1 MDDLRGAGSRHDD
14 YSQRYKEHGMSK
26 HYYTDEKNAQIVIAL
41 LKAHG
46 IRDMVISPGA
56 TNDVFVL
63 SVQGDPDFNLYS
75 AVDERHAGYLA
86 CGIAQESGK
95 PVVINCTGA
104 TASRNYM
111 SALTEAY
118 YRKLPILAITCS
130 QHSSHIGNMYP
141 QMTDRIHLP
150 SDIVNL
156 SVQCPIPHTD
166 EELRDCE
173 LKVNR
178 AILELTHRGG
188 GPVHINLET
197 SFNGNYTVETLP
209 KVRRIRRVMPTDTA
223 WPSIDTTSKVMVWV
237 GSHRPFSE
245 SEKATLSSFL
255 KSNNAVVIG
264 DITSNYDGI
273 VRASELCYQKG
284 SRINPDFSALKPN
297 LIIHIGEISGDY
309 ATFGWLKKTAPV
321 WRVSEDGELRDFLGG
336 LEMVF
341 EMPEETFFSHYARGK
356 MITNDYG
363 RLWVAKTNEIS
374 ALNTDLEFSAM
385 WIAKTLSPKI
395 PADSNI
401 HLGILNPLRCWD
413 MTGVNVM
420 HGFSTVGGF
429 GIDGGTSSMIGA
441 SLANPDR
448 LNFGVF
454 GDLSF
459 FYDLNSLGSRH
470 IGKNL
475 RLLVINNGEGG
486 EFLVPGNVYENANC
500 GERVHDYIS
509 ARGHFGVK
517 SPVVVKHF
525 AEDLGFKYISA
536 STKDE
541 FCVRCEEFV
550 RTDIDKSIIFECFTT
565 AEGDRKA
572 LDSMRHK
579 LAYEDYSV
587 ASGLKSVARAVL
599 PTGVRGILKTVIK
612 G

>member
-1 MDDLRGAGSRHDD
+1 
-14 YSQRYKEHGMSK
+14 MSK

-46 IRDMVISPGA
+46 IRDMVLSPGA

-63 SVQGDPDFNLYS
+63 SVQGDPDFTLYS

-86 CGIAQESGK
+86 CGITQESGK

-118 YRKLPILAITCS
+118 YRKLPILAITSS

-166 EELRDCE
+166 EEERDCE

-197 SFNGNYTVETLP
+197 SFNGSYTVDVLP
-209 KVRRIRRVMPTDTA
+209 KVRKMGRVMPTDDT
-223 WPSIDTTSKVMVWV
+223 WPSISAATKVLVWI
-237 GSHRPFSE
+237 GSHKPFTGK
-245 SEKATLSSFL
+245 EKAALSSFV
-255 KSNNAVVIG
+255 KSNNTVVIG
-264 DITSNYDGI
+264 DITSNYDGLI
-273 VRASELCYQKG
+273 RSAELCYQKG
-284 SRINPDFSALKPN
+284 FGINPAFSTLKPD
-297 LIIHIGEISGDY
+297 LIIHVGEISGDY
-309 ATFGWLKKTAPV
+309 ATFGWLKGAAPV

-341 EMPEETFFSHYARGK
+341 EMTEETFFSHYVKEKATEG
-356 MITNDYG
+356 DYAQS
-363 RLWVAKTNEIS
+363 WKSKAEEVVA
-374 ALNTDLEFSAM
+374 LQTDLDFSAM

-395 PADSNI
+395 PEGSNL
-401 HLGILNPLRCWD
+401 HLGILNPLRCWN
-413 MTGVNVM
+413 MTGVNIE
-420 HGFSTVGGF
+420 HGYSTVGGF
-429 GIDGGTSSMIGA
+429 GIDGGTSSMIGT
-441 SLANPDR
+441 SLANPNR

-459 FYDLNSLGSRH
+459 FYDLNSIGSRH

-475 RLLVINNGEGG
+475 RILVINNGEGG

-500 GERVHDYIS
+500 GERVHDFIS
-509 ARGHFGVK
+509 ARGHFGAK
-517 SPVVVKHF
+517 SSVLLKHF
-525 AEDLGFKYISA
+525 AEDLGFKYMSA

-541 FCVRCEEFV
+541 FLAAYEEFL
-550 RTDIDKSIIFECFTT
+550 TQKLDYSIIFECFTS
-565 AEGDRKA
+565 AEGDRRA
-572 LDSMRHK
+572 LDAVRHK
-579 LAYEDYSV
+579 VAYEDTGV
-587 ASGLKSVARAVL
+587 VSGLKSVARAVL
-599 PTGVRGILKTVIK
+599 PTGVRGMLKAVIK

>member
-1 MDDLRGAGSRHDD
+1 MSR
-14 YSQRYKEHGMSK
+14 

-118 YRKLPILAITCS
+118 YRKLPILAITSS

-166 EELRDCE
+166 EELNDCE

-197 SFNGNYTVETLP
+197 AFNKCYTAEVLP
-209 KVRRIRRVMPTDTA
+209 KVRKIGRVMATDVV
-223 WPSIDTTSKVMVWV
+223 WPSIHAGAKVLVWV
-237 GSHRPFSE
+237 GAHRPFT
-245 SEKATLSSFL
+245 EKENAALSLFA
-255 KSNNAVVIG
+255 KSNNAAVIG
-264 DITSNYDGI
+264 DITSNYDGLI
-273 VRASELCYQKG
+273 RASELCYQQG
-284 SRINPDFSALKPN
+284 SRCNPEFSKLKPD
-297 LIIHIGEISGDY
+297 LIIHVGEISGDY
-309 ATFGWLKKTAPV
+309 ATFGWLKKSAPV
-321 WRVSEDGELRDFLGG
+321 WRVSEDGQLRDFLGG

-341 EMPEETFFSHYARGK
+341 EMPEETFFSHYVHDKAGSSAYAESWRSK
-356 MITNDYG
+356 TAE
-363 RLWVAKTNEIS
+363 VAGLK
-374 ALNTDLEFSAM
+374 TDLEFSSM

-395 PADSNI
+395 PDGSNL
-401 HLGILNPLRCWD
+401 HLGILNPLRCWN
-413 MTGVNVM
+413 MTGVNVL

-429 GIDGGTSSMIGA
+429 GIDGGTSSMIGT
-441 SLANPDR
+441 SLANPSR

-459 FYDLNSLGSRH
+459 FYDLNSIGSRH
-470 IGKNL
+470 IGKYL
-475 RLLVINNGEGG
+475 RILVINNGEGG

-500 GERVHDYIS
+500 GERVYDFIS
-509 ARGHFGVK
+509 ARGHFGAK
-517 SPVVVKHF
+517 SAVLLKHF
-525 AEDLGFKYISA
+525 AEDLGFKYMSA
-536 STKDE
+536 STKNE
-541 FCVRCEEFV
+541 FLAGCEEFV
-550 RTDIDKSIIFECFTT
+550 KPKIEKPMIFECFTS
-565 AEGDRKA
+565 AEEDRNA
-572 LDSMRHK
+572 LDAVRHK
-579 LAYEDYSV
+579 VAYEDHGV
-587 ASGLKSVARAVL
+587 VSGLKSVARVVL
-599 PTGVRGILKTVIK
+599 PTGVKGMLKAAIK

>member
-1 MDDLRGAGSRHDD
+1 
-14 YSQRYKEHGMSK
+14 MSEQK

-63 SVQGDPDFNLYS
+63 SVQDDPDFNLYS

-150 SDIVNL
+150 SDVVNL

-166 EELRDCE
+166 EEVRDCE

-197 SFNGNYTVETLP
+197 AFNGNYTVEALP
-209 KVRRIRRVMPTDTA
+209 KVRKIGRVMP
-223 WPSIDTTSKVMVWV
+223 SDTTWPLINAATKVLVWI
-237 GSHRPFSE
+237 GSHRPFT
-245 SEKATLSSFL
+245 EKEKVALTSFA
-255 KSNNAVVIG
+255 KTNNAVVIG
-264 DITSNYDGI
+264 DITSNYDGLI
-273 VRASELCYQKG
+273 RAAELCYQQG
-284 SRINPDFSALKPN
+284 SRFNPDFAKLKPD
-297 LIIHIGEISGDY
+297 LVIHVGEISGDY
-309 ATFGWLKKTAPV
+309 ATFGWLKKMAPV

-341 EMPEETFFSHYARGK
+341 EMPEATFFSHYVREETGPS
-356 MITNDYG
+356 DYAESW
-363 RLWVAKTNEIS
+363 LSMTEEVAAVKTELRFS
-374 ALNTDLEFSAM
+374 AL

-395 PADSNI
+395 PDGSNL
-401 HLGILNPLRCWD
+401 HLGILNPLRCWN
-413 MTGVNVM
+413 MTGVKAV

-429 GIDGGTSSMIGA
+429 GIDGGTSSMIGT
-441 SLANPDR
+441 SLADPNR

-459 FYDLNSLGSRH
+459 FYDLNSIGSRH
-470 IGKNL
+470 IGNNL
-475 RLLVINNGEGG
+475 RILVINNGEGG
-486 EFLVPGNVYENANC
+486 EFLVPGNVYENTNC
-500 GERVHDYIS
+500 GERVHDFIS
-509 ARGHFGVK
+509 ARGHFGAK
-517 SPVVVKHF
+517 SPVLLKHF
-525 AEDLGFKYISA
+525 SEDLGFMYMSA
-536 STKDE
+536 STQDE
-541 FCVRCEEFV
+541 FLAVCEEFV
-550 RTDIDKSIIFECFTT
+550 KPEIVTPIILECFTI
-565 AEGDRKA
+565 AEEDRKA
-572 LDSMRHK
+572 LDALRHK
-579 LAYEDYSV
+579 ASHENGGV
-587 ASGLKSVARAVL
+587 VSGLKSVARAVL
-599 PTGVRGILKTVIK
+599 PAGVKDMLKAAIK
-612 G
+612 V

>member
-1 MDDLRGAGSRHDD
+1 
-14 YSQRYKEHGMSK
+14 MSK
-26 HYYTDEKNAQIVIAL
+26 HHYTDEKNAQIVIAL

-46 IRDMVISPGA
+46 VRDMVISPGA
-56 TNDVFVL
+56 TNDAFVL

-86 CGIAQESGK
+86 CGIAQESGS

-173 LKVNR
+173 LKSNR

-197 SFNGNYTVETLP
+197 AFNGRYTVETLP
-209 KVRRIRRVMPTDTA
+209 KVRKICRVMSTDAA
-223 WPSIDTTSKVMVWV
+223 WPSIDAAAKILVWI
-237 GSHRPFSE
+237 GSHSPFTE
-245 SEKATLSSFL
+245 KEKASLLSFAR
-255 KSNNAVVIG
+255 SNNVAVIG
-264 DITSNYDGI
+264 DITSNYDGLI
-273 VRASELCYQKG
+273 RASELCYQQG
-284 SRINPDFSALKPN
+284 SRSNPDFAGLKPD

-336 LEMVF
+336 LENVF
-341 EMPEETFFSHYARGK
+341 EMPEETFFSHYAREKSGLS
-356 MITNDYG
+356 DYAES
-363 RLWVAKTNEIS
+363 WKSKTEEVAAIQTDLRFS
-374 ALNTDLEFSAM
+374 AL
-385 WIAKTLSPKI
+385 WIAKTLSSKI
-395 PADSNI
+395 PDGSNL

-413 MTGVNVM
+413 MTDVKVL

-429 GIDGGTSSMIGA
+429 GIDGGTSSMIGT
-441 SLANPDR
+441 SLANPNR

-459 FYDLNSLGSRH
+459 FYDLNSIGSRH

-475 RLLVINNGEGG
+475 RILVINNGEGG

-500 GERVHDYIS
+500 GERVHDFIS
-509 ARGHFGVK
+509 ARGHFGAK
-517 SPVVVKHF
+517 SPVLVKHF
-525 AEDLGFKYISA
+525 AEDLGFKYMSA
-536 STKDE
+536 STNDE
-541 FCVRCEEFV
+541 FLAVCEEFV
-550 RTDIDKSIIFECFTT
+550 KPEISRSIILECFTV
-565 AEGDRKA
+565 AEEDRKA
-572 LDSMRHK
+572 LDMLRQKASH
-579 LAYEDYSV
+579 EDGAV
-587 ASGLKSVARAVL
+587 VSGLKSVARAVL
-599 PTGVRGILKTVIK
+599 PSGVKDMIKAVIK

>member
-1 MDDLRGAGSRHDD
+1 MAD
-14 YSQRYKEHGMSK
+14 MSS

-56 TNDVFVL
+56 TNDRFVL

-86 CGIAQESGK
+86 CGMAQESGK

-156 SVQCPIPHTD
+156 SVQCPIPHTG
-166 EELRDCE
+166 EEERDCE

-197 SFNGNYTVETLP
+197 AFNGNYTTEALP
-209 KVRRIRRVMPTDTA
+209 SVCRMSRVMATDA
-223 WPSIDTTSKVMVWV
+223 GWPEIDPQAKILVWI
-237 GSHRPFSE
+237 GSHRPFAE
-245 SEKATLSSFL
+245 NEAAALASFVRL
-255 KSNNAVVIG
+255 HNAVVIG
-264 DITSNYDGI
+264 DITSNYDGLI
-273 VRASELCYQKG
+273 RASELCYQIG
-284 SRINPDFSALKPN
+284 SRVNPDFSKLKPD

-309 ATFGWLKKTAPV
+309 ATFDWLKRTAPV
-321 WRVSEDGELRDFLGG
+321 WRICEDGELRDFLGG
-336 LEMVF
+336 LESVF
-341 EMPEETFFSHYARGK
+341 EMPEATFFTHYSRGEPAPG
-356 MITNDYG
+356 DYAECWMSETAKIS
-363 RLWVAKTNEIS
+363 RLMADMDFS
-374 ALNTDLEFSAM
+374 AL

-395 PADSNI
+395 PSGSNL
-401 HLGILNPLRCWD
+401 HLGILNPLRCWN
-413 MTGVNVM
+413 MTDVKVV

-429 GIDGGTSSMIGA
+429 GIDGGTSSMIGT
-441 SLANPDR
+441 SLANPNR

-459 FYDLNSLGSRH
+459 FYDLNSIGSRH

-475 RLLVINNGEGG
+475 RILVINNGEGG
-486 EFLVPGNVYENANC
+486 EFLVPENIYDNSYC
-500 GERVHDYIS
+500 GSRVHDFIS
-509 ARGHFGVK
+509 AKGHFGAK
-517 SPVVVKHF
+517 SAVLLKHYV
-525 AEDLGFKYISA
+525 EDLGFRYLSA
-536 STKDE
+536 STKEE
-541 FCVRCEEFV
+541 FDAVCDEFV
-550 RTDIDKSIIFECFTT
+550 RQGLDRPVVLECFTS

-572 LDSMRHK
+572 LDADRRK
-579 LAYEDYSV
+579 AAYADSGV
-587 ASGLKSVARAVL
+587 VSGLKSVARNVL
-599 PTGVRGILKTVIK
+599 PSSVKGILRAAIK

>member
-1 MDDLRGAGSRHDD
+1 
-14 YSQRYKEHGMSK
+14 MSK

-63 SVQGDPDFNLYS
+63 SVQDDPDFNLYS

-166 EELRDCE
+166 EEIRDCE

-197 SFNGNYTVETLP
+197 AFNGSYTVEMLP
-209 KVRRIRRVMPTDTA
+209 KVRKIGRIMPTDGT
-223 WPSIDTTSKVMVWV
+223 WPLIDARAKVLVWI
-237 GSHRPFSE
+237 GAHRPFTE
-245 SEKATLSSFL
+245 NENLALSSFV
-255 KSNNAVVIG
+255 SANNAVVIG
-264 DITSNYDGI
+264 DITSNYNGLI
-273 VRASELCYQKG
+273 RASELCYQVG
-284 SRINPDFSALKPN
+284 SRYNPDFSKLRPD
-297 LIIHIGEISGDY
+297 LIIHVGEISGDY

-341 EMPEETFFSHYARGK
+341 EMPEEAFFSHYARGE
-356 MITNDYG
+356 TGLSDYSEV
-363 RLWVAKTNEIS
+363 WKSQTEQVAALKTDLRFS
-374 ALNTDLEFSAM
+374 AL
-385 WIAKTLSPKI
+385 WIAKTLSHKI
-395 PADSNI
+395 PDGSNL
-401 HLGILNPLRCWD
+401 HLGILNPLRCWN
-413 MTGVNVM
+413 MTGVNIV

-429 GIDGGTSSMIGA
+429 GIDGGTSSMIGT
-441 SLANPDR
+441 SLVNPSR

-459 FYDLNSLGSRH
+459 FYDLNSIGSRH

-475 RLLVINNGEGG
+475 RILVINNGEGG

-500 GERVHDYIS
+500 GERVHDFIS
-509 ARGHFGVK
+509 ARGHFGAK
-517 SPVVVKHF
+517 SEVLLKHF
-525 AEDLGFKYISA
+525 VEDLGFKYMSA

-541 FCVRCEEFV
+541 FLTVCEEFV
-550 RTDIDKSIIFECFTT
+550 KPEIDMPIILECFTI
-565 AEGDRKA
+565 AEEDREA
-572 LDSMRHK
+572 LNMLRHK
-579 LAYEDYSV
+579 ASYEDGGV
-587 ASGLKSVARAVL
+587 VSGLKSVARAVL
-599 PTGVRGILKTVIK
+599 PTGVRSMLKAAIK